1 MTVFDVRNTSPEL
14 ADARPWTAVLPIGA
28 IEQHGR
34 ALPLATDWLQA
45 DAVAR
50 AIAERLRH
58 AYLLPAL
65 PYSCSQIHA
74 DFPGTV
80 SLEPATLDRVI
91 KDLVGCLFEQGLRRV
106 LLVNF
111 HGGNFILRS
120 TVRDLNHSSPEAKVV
135 MVWPWLTAADELA
148 AILDTTGEVHAGE
161 LEVSLVLAIEPAL
174 VRSPSAADDFEPAV
188 THEHMDYRRLREVS
202 PSGVWGH
209 PSHGARDKGERAIA
223 AMAERVA
230 AHVEAVFASLG
241 LPAIPPVSA

>member
-1 MTVFDVRNTSPEL
+1 MTVLDVRNTSPEL
-14 ADARPWTAVLPIGA
+14 DEVRPPTAVLPIGS

-34 ALPLATDWLQA
+34 ALPLGTDWLEA

-50 AIAERLRH
+50 AIAERLGP

-74 DFPGTV
+74 DFAGTV
-80 SLEPATLDRVI
+80 SLQAATLDRVI
-91 KDLVGCLFEQGLRRV
+91 KDLVGCLFEQGFRRV

-111 HGGNFILRS
+111 HGGNFVLRS

-174 VRSPSAADDFEPAV
+174 VRNPTAADDFVPAV

-209 PSHGARDKGERAIA
+209 PSRGTRDRGERAIA

-230 AHVEAVFASLG
+230 GHVEAVFASLG
-241 LPAIPPVSA
+241 LPVS